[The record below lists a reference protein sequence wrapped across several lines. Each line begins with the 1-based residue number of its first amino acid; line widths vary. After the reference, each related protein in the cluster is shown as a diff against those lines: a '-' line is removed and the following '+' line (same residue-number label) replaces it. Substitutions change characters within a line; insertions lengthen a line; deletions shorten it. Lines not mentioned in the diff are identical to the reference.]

1 MKRRLWLMLAIVAAA
16 AIALLL
22 LYSWRQ
28 AAFALM
34 PIQLPMC

>member
-1 MKRRLWLMLAIVAAA
+1 MKRRLWLILAACAAT

-28 AAFALM
+28 AGFALM